1 MEKFVEP
8 IELNHAELAVVAG
21 GFTLSF
27 GNFGGPQYATAI
39 ALANSIASSVT
50 PSGYS
55 LGFGN
60 FGGPQIAI
68 GIAIG
73 HSTVSINQ
81 FQ

>member
-1 MEKFVEP
+1 MENFVEP
-8 IELNHAELAVVAG
+8 MELNDAELAVVAG
-21 GFTLSF
+21 GFSLGF

-39 ALANSIASSVT
+39 AGDHSTASSII
-50 PSGYS
+50 PGGFN

-68 GIAIG
+68 AVAIG

-81 FQ
+81 VQ